1 MTVTI
6 KYNSQLA
13 ESTISSYMKD
23 WTEKNGNIT
32 TATDKVYG
40 QFADATMGAG
50 NQYSMGS
57 SHQADTGMILE
68 GALVYNCQ
76 QHVFYGTMESLEL
89 GEVFVP
95 NEGGLGRHFELPQLK
110 VSGLDVTS
118 TLGEAREGEVH
129 KSVRGLQEGNPDPM
143 LALLKTIGIDV
154 DTQLK
159 DMAIASQFEV
169 MASDMPMIDTVGVV
183 ESSDMLLAA

>member
-13 ESTISSYMKD
+13 DSTISSYMKD
-23 WTEKNGNIT
+23 WTETNGNIT
-32 TATDKVYG
+32 TATNKVYG

-57 SHQADTGMILE
+57 SHHANTGMILE
-68 GALVYNCQ
+68 GALVYNFQ

-95 NEGGLGRHFELPQLK
+95 NEGEIGRHFELPQLE
-110 VSGLDVTS
+110 VRGLDVTS
-118 TLGEAREGEVH
+118 TLDEAREGEVH

-143 LALLKTIGIDV
+143 LALLKTKGIDV
-154 DTQLK
+154 DIPLK

-169 MASDMPMIDTVGVV
+169 MASDMPTIDTVGVV

>member
-1 MTVTI
+1 
-6 KYNSQLA
+6 
-13 ESTISSYMKD
+13 
-23 WTEKNGNIT
+23 
-32 TATDKVYG
+32 
-40 QFADATMGAG
+40 
-50 NQYSMGS
+50 
-57 SHQADTGMILE
+57 
-68 GALVYNCQ
+68 
-76 QHVFYGTMESLEL
+76 TMESLEL